1 MKHTLQTE
9 HLTSRQNIY
18 GIWLLWIFFSEMCA
32 NITM

>member
-18 GIWLLWIFFSEMCA
+18 GIWLLWIFSLG
-32 NITM
+32 NVR